1 MFSGVLSLLMF
12 YVPEI
17 HGEPWS
23 INMIHDEDKCIVK
36 WAVYNTVFRWQ
47 SSSWNIF
54 FIHLKRS
61 AMQFIIFIE
70 KKKSIRK

>member
-36 WAVYNTVFRWQ
+36 
-47 SSSWNIF
+47 
-54 FIHLKRS
+54 
-61 AMQFIIFIE
+61 
-70 KKKSIRK
+70 